1 MQHCKQQLQGLVNTS
16 PAWQQAVSNL
26 LDDLQTP
33 AQPHGNI
40 PDNMAKAL
48 EHDCKTAGADVPG
61 TVVVAVVR
69 AHQTVVHQPALRG
82 HAPRPD
88 HALRR
93 CMSRTTYLK
102 YHVSLDEGTK
112 KPYGSESSSHA
123 HFLDPEDWSSSFS
136 DARVMTQP
144 AENLRGLTGRPDA
157 ATWWT
162 FAHIPL
168 PGKALAYMS
177 QLALGEVEI
186 EQAYRDGMAVVVE
199 VPVEA
204 FGEEFYKPCAVDAFT
219 ENTPFRPNL
228 SEDPY
233 GWTHPIQSG
242 LSPLPEVIAKSVPYH
257 DLGDANTLV
266 TLTLLPYP

>member
-1 MQHCKQQLQGLVNTS
+1 MQHCKQQLQGLVDTA
-16 PAWQQAVSNL
+16 PTWQQAVTNL
-26 LDDLQTP
+26 LNDLQTP

-40 PDNMAKAL
+40 PENMAKAL
-48 EHDCKTAGADVPG
+48 ERGCKTAGADVPS
-61 TVVVAVVR
+61 TVR
-69 AHQTVVHQPALRG
+69 KYQTVVHQPALRM
-82 HAPRPD
+82 HTQRPS

-93 CMSRTTYLK
+93 CMSRSTFFK
-102 YHVSLDEGTK
+102 YHLSNDDGSK

-123 HFLDPEDWSSSFS
+123 HFLGPEEWSSGSP
-136 DARVMTQP
+136 DARVMTQQ

-162 FAHIPL
+162 FAHQPL
-168 PGKALAYMS
+168 PAEALTYMS

-233 GWTHPIQSG
+233 GWTHPIRSG

-257 DLGDANTLV
+257 DLGDANILV
-266 TLTLLPYP
+266 TLLPYPQSQDQL